1 MIFRQK
7 YLLALLGTLFLCNL
21 LLSSDIRPNIILV
34 MVDDFGHECV
44 ESYGGESYTTPQL
57 SRMANEGAQF
67 NHAHSQ
73 NICTPSRVQIMTGK
87 YNVRNYTRFANLDHS
102 EYTFGNAFQ
111 EAGYA
116 TCISGKW
123 QLGGNAETIKS
134 LGFDEHCLWRINGAN
149 DERYV
154 SPTLL
159 TNGKSEAFPGLYGP
173 RLQQEFVA
181 SFIQRNKSKP
191 FFVYYPMTLPHYPF
205 QPTPD
210 SDDWDPE
217 RNPRFNETL
226 YFSDM
231 VSYLDKLVG
240 ELIDLLIKEGI
251 DENTMLI
258 FTSDN
263 GTDHR
268 IRSLHNGLSIPGAK
282 GKMTEDATHV
292 PFLVR
297 WPDVVD
303 KNTQI
308 NGLIDFS
315 DIYATLIDVA
325 GINDASQPENNER
338 DGHSFLPLLT
348 GEQQEIRDHSF
359 CWYMERTDSTDIKS
373 FIQNKDYKLHSD
385 GRFIDKTTDRFEFN
399 PINDSELLEEQKEL
413 KAKFKNQMDYYLNL
427 RPERIPYNNSQ
438 AIQLPGVLEFEAYD
452 IGMPNVTYYDTSKGN
467 SSSGFWRREDVDIL
481 SKRGR
486 HFVTDT
492 EAGEWLE
499 YSIQTKQ
506 AGEFAMTIKYSAISD
521 GAIHF
526 EIGGKPI
533 TPSILLPKTSS
544 ETMTS
549 LSISQTLSLPKGKYI
564 LRLVIDNGNMNL
576 DSLNVRQKS

>member
-1 MIFRQK
+1 
-7 YLLALLGTLFLCNL
+7 
-21 LLSSDIRPNIILV
+21 
-34 MVDDFGHECV
+34 
-44 ESYGGESYTTPQL
+44 
-57 SRMANEGAQF
+57 
-67 NHAHSQ
+67 
-73 NICTPSRVQIMTGK
+73 
-87 YNVRNYTRFANLDHS
+87 
-102 EYTFGNAFQ
+102 
-111 EAGYA
+111 
-116 TCISGKW
+116 
-123 QLGGNAETIKS
+123 
-134 LGFDEHCLWRINGAN
+134 
-149 DERYV
+149 
-154 SPTLL
+154 
-159 TNGKSEAFPGLYGP
+159 
-173 RLQQEFVA
+173 
-181 SFIQRNKSKP
+181 
-191 FFVYYPMTLPHYPF
+191 MTLPHYPF

-226 YFSDM
+226 YFNDM

-297 WPDVVD
+297 WPAVVD

-315 DIYATLIDVA
+315 DIYATLMDVA
-325 GINDASQPENNER
+325 SIDDASQPKNNER

-385 GRFIDKTTDRFEFN
+385 GRFIDKRADRFEFN

-413 KAKFKNQMDYYLNL
+413 KAKFKNQMDYYLSL

-452 IGMPNVTYYDTSKGN
+452 IGMPNITYYDLSKGN
-467 SSSGFWRREDVDIL
+467 SGGGFWRREDVDIL

-486 HFVTDT
+486 HFITNT

-499 YSIQTKQ
+499 YTIQTKE
-506 AGEFAMTIKYSAISD
+506 AGEFSMTIKYSAISD